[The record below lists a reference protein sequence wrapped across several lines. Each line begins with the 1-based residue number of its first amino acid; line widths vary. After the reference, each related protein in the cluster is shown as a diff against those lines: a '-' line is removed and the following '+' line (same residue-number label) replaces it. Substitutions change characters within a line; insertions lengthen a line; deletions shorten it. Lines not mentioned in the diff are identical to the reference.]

1 MWTAIALSVMLSV
14 PGLAQVPAG
23 SRDSISISI
32 EMQRDMRALAG
43 SADSLV
49 CEGPSE
55 QAGAGGRICT
65 KPGRNSVLAVVRS
78 DREFAFV
85 TRWLELKSETEVP
98 ATDST
103 LALLEV
109 AYGSPTMCARDAFRF
124 PAYPQHYLWHR
135 GDFTIQLVSTA
146 PSSPR
151 HPILSVQIA
160 RGPLSC
166 SDWARPPTR
175 HGIQYVDVDTMKA
188 VGRQL
193 ESWAARAGTRV
204 GDTAWEAA
212 GAAGHR
218 VVARRVTVPGSRLV
232 GVSDST
238 ESALDRRLGV
248 GGDCFPDP
256 YRRVP
261 PRLYRQWNF
270 GDYTIRLQRDT
281 VHPAIVEQIIDGPQ
295 PCGSSEP

>member
-124 PAYPQHYLWHR
+124 PAYPQHYLWHSGR
-135 GDFTIQLVSTA
+135 LHDSTGEHGAVESPA
-146 PSSPR
+146 PDP
-151 HPILSVQIA
+151 
-160 RGPLSC
+160 
-166 SDWARPPTR
+166 
-175 HGIQYVDVDTMKA
+175 
-188 VGRQL
+188 VGTN
-193 ESWAARAGTRV
+193 RAGT
-204 GDTAWEAA
+204 A
-212 GAAGHR
+212 
-218 VVARRVTVPGSRLV
+218 VVL
-232 GVSDST
+232 
-238 ESALDRRLGV
+238 RLGSTSDAARYPV
-248 GGDCFPDP
+248 RG
-256 YRRVP
+256 R
-261 PRLYRQWNF
+261 
-270 GDYTIRLQRDT
+270 
-281 VHPAIVEQIIDGPQ
+281 
-295 PCGSSEP
+295 